1 MCYTFVVVVDGGFG
15 GEVWK
20 SLATVMNLTPFVI
33 PFDSAEV
40 SCRGGIDSIQQRRT
54 CSSSEGYCASKM
66 SLSIAYIKL
75 VRCVSLETQ
84 VRRQTTYPWC
94 KLNNKIAHQTCFIFI
109 EIRKSMIKPMIN
121 VGNEVPCPRRGLAAM
136 RKVR

>member
-20 SLATVMNLTPFVI
+20 SLATVMDLTPFVI
-33 PFDSAEV
+33 LFDSAEV

-54 CSSSEGYCASKM
+54 CSSSEWYCASKM

-75 VRCVSLETQ
+75 VRCVNQERDASEMS
-84 VRRQTTYPWC
+84 
-94 KLNNKIAHQTCFIFI
+94 NHI
-109 EIRKSMIKPMIN
+109 PMVQAEQQN
-121 VGNEVPCPRRGLAAM
+121 SASDMLHVH
-136 RKVR
+136 